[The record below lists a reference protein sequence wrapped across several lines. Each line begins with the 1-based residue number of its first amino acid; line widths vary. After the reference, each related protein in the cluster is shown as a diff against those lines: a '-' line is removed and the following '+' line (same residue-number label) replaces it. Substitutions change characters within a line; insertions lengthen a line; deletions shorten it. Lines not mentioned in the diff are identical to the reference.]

1 MWEAVAGYA
10 FGRLHEKKITRN
22 DELYAQKFLT
32 AQLSYA
38 LENPESFEGDINE
51 DINLALSEY
60 SEYLLVIF
68 SGIASVEKNIAKRR
82 KIVESIKD
90 LIFDLCGIEYELLE
104 IGNRVKEYK
113 KGNGERVA
121 KKYYKDVNEYFQN
134 DFIDEW
140 KIIFQ
145 GIVLLAL
152 NDDDITDEEN
162 NYLNSI
168 GKAFKI
174 SQTDI
179 DNLVL
184 EIKTAARSLVDN
196 ENLDYALNQE
206 LAFLKQEFENNNI
219 PKDEYE
225 DRENEIKNELAFVEE
240 LRYRESYTKSEE
252 AINLENEIAELKET
266 LIEKTERK
274 GLIDKISNLS
284 SLMDKDSHKL
294 DEVNTSELKENL
306 EKLELIYEEYSYRK
320 HLENKLEEVK
330 SNFVVSKDNQEIK
343 NLDKEMK
350 ELRIEY
356 KDDFSNK
363 AYERSILNLIFK
375 YFDLYENQS
384 LIKTLEEEKK
394 KLEKDIKSLD

>member
-68 SGIASVEKNIAKRR
+68 SGIASVEKNIAQRR

-90 LIFDLCGIEYELLE
+90 LIFDLCGIEYEILE

-219 PKDEYE
+219 SKDEYE

-284 SLMDKDSHKL
+284 SLMEKDTQKL

-330 SNFVVSKDNQEIK
+330 SNFVVPKDNQEIK

-350 ELRIEY
+350 ELKEEY

>member
-330 SNFVVSKDNQEIK
+330 SNFVVPKDNQEIK

>member
-1 MWEAVAGYA
+1 
-10 FGRLHEKKITRN
+10 
-22 DELYAQKFLT
+22 
-32 AQLSYA
+32 
-38 LENPESFEGDINE
+38 
-51 DINLALSEY
+51 
-60 SEYLLVIF
+60 
-68 SGIASVEKNIAKRR
+68 
-82 KIVESIKD
+82 
-90 LIFDLCGIEYELLE
+90 
-104 IGNRVKEYK
+104 
-113 KGNGERVA
+113 
-121 KKYYKDVNEYFQN
+121 
-134 DFIDEW
+134 
-140 KIIFQ
+140 
-145 GIVLLAL
+145 
-152 NDDDITDEEN
+152 
-162 NYLNSI
+162 
-168 GKAFKI
+168 
-174 SQTDI
+174 
-179 DNLVL
+179 
-184 EIKTAARSLVDN
+184 
-196 ENLDYALNQE
+196 ALNQE

-350 ELRIEY
+350 ELKIEY